1 MGAQRHEAPDA
12 KNAAGGHMKTVIVVI
27 AFNEEANIERC
38 LSALLHQV
46 LEEPFEVLVVDDG
59 STDTTAEIVK
69 TMAEVHGSLHLIEHG
84 TNQGRGAARRHGQ
97 DWARSE
103 FIGFVDA
110 DIVVPSN
117 WLTDLFDAIADV
129 DGVSGIAL
137 PDGDVAVVA
146 RMSGATLRARGGSAE
161 ITGNNVLFRRTALE
175 TVGFEEKSRLG
186 EDFRLAKRMVR
197 AGLRLRTT
205 GAVIVEHREA
215 KPYRRAFLWMW
226 ESGLDASSLLF
237 EFGAIRLPDTAALGW
252 AAVVVVSAWL
262 AVVGAISGFDALAVG
277 LLATSAIDVAM
288 VWTRFLVRPRPARWF
303 AAVILNWPLTAA
315 YLFGRTA
322 GLVKCLLDLGTV
334 FVKKTFGRSEP

>member
-59 STDTTAEIVK
+59 STDRTAEIVK

-226 ESGLDASSLLF
+226 ESGLDASALF
-237 EFGAIRLPDTAALGW
+237 FEYRVIRLPDIAALGW
-252 AAVVVVSAWL
+252 FASSAAFAALSTIGWIPVID
-262 AVVGAISGFDALAVG
+262 AIGIEIVLTT
-277 LLATSAIDVAM
+277 LIDIAM
-288 VWTRFLVRPRPARWF
+288 TWTRFRLWPHPLRWLS
-303 AAVILNWPLTAA
+303 ALILNWPFVTI
-315 YLFGRTA
+315 YLVGRTA
-322 GLVKCLLDLGTV
+322 GTIK
-334 FVKKTFGRSEP
+334 FVLGRSTFVWRKKLGLGEV